1 MDHKARLPAG
11 TRVFHISCII
21 GSMMPV
27 RREEGWESRAP
38 KCLQSPPGADLAAS
52 GLLLALLHLPLTRP
66 LFLEATPHPHS
77 FFHTLSCAWQ
87 SLCLE
92 ASMPSGPFE
101 RISWSFLSELPGLR
115 ALGRSLRSW
124 RSAGGR
130 VALSWLLECGA
141 RAGGTGD
148 LLLGLVVP
156 AAGKG
161 QLV

>member
-1 MDHKARLPAG
+1 MGHKARLPAG
-11 TRVFHISCII
+11 TQVFHISCVV
-21 GSMMPV
+21 GSLTPI
-27 RREEGWESRAP
+27 RLGN
-38 KCLQSPPGADLAAS
+38 PPGAGLAALR
-52 GLLLALLHLPLTRP
+52 LLLALVHLPPTGP
-66 LFLEATPHPHS
+66 VSLEATPHPHS

-92 ASMPSGPFE
+92 ASMPNGPFE

-115 ALGRSLRSW
+115 ALGRSLQSW

-130 VALSWLLECGA
+130 VTLSWLLECGA
-141 RAGGTGD
+141 GAGGTGD